1 MNSERTSALRQSLE
15 VERRKIAE
23 GKEAIIVSPCADA
36 NEFVSFY
43 EHASIT
49 LIVMER
55 ARQRL
60 RHLEQSIAA
69 LESLPHNCCVD
80 CGEKIPQRRLE
91 AKPDTV
97 RCITCQKEREDE
109 QRRLPSAVLP
119 ICHSFF
125 TELSSE
131 RHNIVTIGRHSG
143 STSDK
148 HSYPSWVTGNN
159 RRNP

>member
-91 AKPDTV
+91 AKPDAL
-97 RCITCQKEREDE
+97 RCILCQQELEE
-109 QRRLPSAVLP
+109 GQRPLHLAAAPVWLSPSINL
-119 ICHSFF
+119 
-125 TELSSE
+125 
-131 RHNIVTIGRHSG
+131 
-143 STSDK
+143 
-148 HSYPSWVTGNN
+148 
-159 RRNP
+159 